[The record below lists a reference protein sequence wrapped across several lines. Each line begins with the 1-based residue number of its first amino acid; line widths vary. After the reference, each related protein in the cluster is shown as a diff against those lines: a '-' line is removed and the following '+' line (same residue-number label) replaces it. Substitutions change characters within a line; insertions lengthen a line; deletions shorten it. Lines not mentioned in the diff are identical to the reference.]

1 MFRLVDEMK
10 LARSRTLTVSC
21 DPPINRAALGLIVSV
36 LDVTK
41 PQNKSLK
48 EDEAEVEAEKELGG
62 LGVGGASEF

>member
-1 MFRLVDEMK
+1 MK
-10 LARSRTLTVSC
+10 LARSRQLTVSW
-21 DPPINRAALGLIVSV
+21 DPHVNRAALGLIVRV
-36 LDVTK
+36 LDITK